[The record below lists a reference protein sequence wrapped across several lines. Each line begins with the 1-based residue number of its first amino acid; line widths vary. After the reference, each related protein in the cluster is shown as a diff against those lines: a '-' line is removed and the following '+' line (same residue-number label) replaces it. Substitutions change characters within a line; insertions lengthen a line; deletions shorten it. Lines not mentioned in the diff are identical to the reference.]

1 MLNLVKNEQH
11 PFHIVDASPWPL
23 ITAFSAFFMLFGMVL
38 YMHFFS
44 LGFLLLAVGFFMVV
58 INASFWWRDI
68 VREATFEGYH
78 TTQVQ
83 DGLRF
88 GMILFIVSEIML
100 FFAFFWAFFSF

>member
-1 MLNLVKNEQH
+1 
-11 PFHIVDASPWPL
+11 
-23 ITAFSAFFMLFGMVL
+23 
-38 YMHFFS
+38 
-44 LGFLLLAVGFFMVV
+44 
-58 INASFWWRDI
+58 

-100 FFAFFWAFFSF
+100 FFAFF